1 MSCFT
6 VACRS
11 TPFTFRCFTRN
22 PQLGAKPLSRALP
35 QPSHR
40 WLADC
45 QGRHPFPSGRSER
58 LRWVQDSRAGEL
70 KPTIPIAE
78 QGLSEYRYIATIDA
92 RGGG

>member
-1 MSCFT
+1 VSQG
-6 VACRS
+6 A
-11 TPFTFRCFTRN
+11 
-22 PQLGAKPLSRALP
+22 LGLEMLYPHPELGPKPLSRALSE
-35 QPSHR
+35 PSQGR
-40 WLADC
+40 LADC